1 MAVVHIS
8 MDTKKSAAGALLPQ
22 DIELNILALE
32 LFYYACEASHNLQIS
47 YMDDIGT
54 SVVIDQI
61 TYSNPYGFW
70 AFLKSIPVDV
80 ARKVLDRTLY
90 FRPEFAKRAAE
101 AGKARQTEIS
111 AKLDNIRKANKLR
124 DELLK
129 SGGDADAITKLL
141 AKILF
146 DQDAELEVHDAS
158 RRKEPPN
165 LPYL

>member
-32 LFYYACEASHNLQIS
+32 LFYYACEATHNLQIP
-47 YMDDIGT
+47 YMKDIGT
-54 SVVIDQI
+54 SVVVDQI
-61 TYSNPYGFW
+61 TFSNPFDIW
-70 AFLKSIPVDV
+70 AVLKSIPVGIGR
-80 ARKVLDRTLY
+80 AVLDRTLY
-90 FRPEFAKRAAE
+90 FRPEFAKRTAE
-101 AGKARQTEIS
+101 AGKARQSEIS

-124 DELLK
+124 DELLN
-129 SGGDADAITKLL
+129 SGGDADEITKLL

-146 DQDAELEVHDAS
+146 DQDAKLEVHDANQ
-158 RRKEPPN
+158 RKEPSS